1 MKAYGNSRRCL
12 VRNADGSFST
22 PWGLDVEPDQT
33 LIYPDA
39 SDKAIVKALLDQ
51 VTKQL
56 EDKGRVMLE
65 HDILSFFIG
74 SDWDKQAME
83 NGNQVSEQEVVEL
96 VTLEIKAFEEKH
108 PELYQEALLKAET
121 TYKTSITDRVLD
133 DAIQTNDRY
142 SPTEKGRCDLRR
154 KLTRNHA

>member
-1 MKAYGNSRRCL
+1 M
-12 VRNADGSFST
+12 
-22 PWGLDVEPDQT
+22 GLDVEPDQK
-33 LIYPDA
+33 LIYPDT
-39 SDKAIVKALLDQ
+39 SHKAIVKALLDQ

-96 VTLEIKAFEEKH
+96 VTLEIKAFEEKY
-108 PELYQEALLKAET
+108 PELYQEALL
-121 TYKTSITDRVLD
+121 
-133 DAIQTNDRY
+133 
-142 SPTEKGRCDLRR
+142 
-154 KLTRNHA
+154 